1 MAVQGL
7 PQVQEAEFD
16 QVVLAENI
24 PVVVEVYSPL
34 CPHCR
39 RIAPVVEEVARE
51 YAGRLRFV
59 QVDALRSPGI
69 ARRLRITGVPAM
81 VVLFRGREL
90 GRIIGEVPREALR
103 ARLDEILA
111 AAGKGA

>member
-1 MAVQGL
+1 MAIQGL

-16 QVVLAENI
+16 QVVLAESI

-39 RIAPVVEEVARE
+39 RLAPVIEEIARE

-59 QVDALRSPGI
+59 QVDALRSPGL
-69 ARRLRITGVPAM
+69 ARRLRIAGVPAM
-81 VVLFRGREL
+81 VVLFGGREL
-90 GRIIGEVPREALR
+90 GRIIGEMPKEALR
-103 ARLDEILA
+103 TRLDEILA
-111 AAGKGA
+111 AAGQSA